1 MPIKLLKKSTLL
13 RTEED
18 VSLDKSLKPTAT
30 EISVLNIDDD
40 NADNFLL
47 KPPKNGVSK
56 FFEPPIEGPSTAW
69 GPSSP

>member
-18 VSLDKSLKPTAT
+18 VSLDKSSKPTAT

-47 KPPKNGVSK
+47 KPTKNEVNK
-56 FFEPPIEGPSTAW
+56 FNEPPIGGPSTAW